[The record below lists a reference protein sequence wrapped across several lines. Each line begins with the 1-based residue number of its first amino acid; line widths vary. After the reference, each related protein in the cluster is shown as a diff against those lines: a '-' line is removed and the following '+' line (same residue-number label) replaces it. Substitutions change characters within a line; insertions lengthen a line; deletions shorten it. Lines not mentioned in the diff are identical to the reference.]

1 VSDID
6 AVVDWYSRVL
16 GFQLI
21 GNKIHIKRAEDPSAG
36 IFQIYP
42 PDLNEVKIAYL
53 ATGNGI
59 GFEVFQFVDP
69 APVTPEKPF
78 EYTRGGFFHI
88 CVTDS
93 DPARLA
99 QTMTEAG
106 GRQIGQMVI
115 RVDDECLYVA
125 DPWGHVVEILNTS
138 FDRLATAIASDVGI

>member
-1 VSDID
+1 M
-6 AVVDWYSRVL
+6 
-16 GFQLI
+16 
-21 GNKIHIKRAEDPSAG
+21 
-36 IFQIYP
+36 
-42 PDLNEVKIAYL
+42 
-53 ATGNGI
+53 
-59 GFEVFQFVDP
+59 
-69 APVTPEKPF
+69 
-78 EYTRGGFFHI
+78 
-88 CVTDS
+88 TDS